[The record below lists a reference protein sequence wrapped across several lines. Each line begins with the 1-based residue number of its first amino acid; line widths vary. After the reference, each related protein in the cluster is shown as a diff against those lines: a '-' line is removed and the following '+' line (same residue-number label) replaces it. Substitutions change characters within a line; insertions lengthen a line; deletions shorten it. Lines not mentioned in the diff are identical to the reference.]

1 MLSTCYMEHLFNL
14 YKWNTSRV
22 VPLKTCML
30 MPPPPLPF
38 SFLYHDQ
45 VCTTINICRLTLYSS
60 TFIYIRAQVSTT
72 LVMYLIFCFCNIT
85 NFANMDAKWKFVLSE
100 GKNEMVTTSVPQKLL
115 LYSLFFNLNWVVRL
129 SKVFQIPY
137 LNHPNQILPT

>member
-1 MLSTCYMEHLFNL
+1 
-14 YKWNTSRV
+14 
-22 VPLKTCML
+22 
-30 MPPPPLPF
+30 
-38 SFLYHDQ
+38 
-45 VCTTINICRLTLYSS
+45 
-60 TFIYIRAQVSTT
+60 
-72 LVMYLIFCFCNIT
+72 
-85 NFANMDAKWKFVLSE
+85 MDAKWKFVLSE

>member
-1 MLSTCYMEHLFNL
+1 MLSVYLLHGTSVHRYD
-14 YKWNTSRV
+14 WDTSRV

-38 SFLYHDQ
+38 SFLNHTQ
-45 VCTTINICRLTLYSS
+45 VCTMINICRLTLYSS
-60 TFIYIRAQVSTT
+60 TFIYIRATSLYNTCDVFNI
-72 LVMYLIFCFCNIT
+72 LFNIT

-137 LNHPNQILPT
+137 LNPTNQILPT